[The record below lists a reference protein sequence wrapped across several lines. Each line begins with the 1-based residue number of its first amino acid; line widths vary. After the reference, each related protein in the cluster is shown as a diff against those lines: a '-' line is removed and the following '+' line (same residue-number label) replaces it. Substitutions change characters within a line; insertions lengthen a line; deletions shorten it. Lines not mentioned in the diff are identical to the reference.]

1 MHGFSILY
9 LLILRAIVHDTGSQ
23 ARPGTRGGDFN
34 YLYPYFHDL
43 VIKVKNESSLKFYF
57 YIFGE
62 KKNKSFPKDG
72 N

>member
-1 MHGFSILY
+1 MSGNWFDDHS
-9 LLILRAIVHDTGSQ
+9 LLSSYRTQGLRSDQ
-23 ARPGTRGGDFN
+23 EPGGGDFN